1 VASAVLT
8 FTALAGCTLERRA
21 DPDGA
26 ADVDTVAV
34 LGESPLDPPPVT
46 TDPSESVR
54 VTVEVF
60 REATR
65 VGDVSLALQLLDNRA
80 LLMDDLVL
88 ESGGRVSDLPA
99 TRGEHLLELRRRHAA
114 GLSFEILESDLRW
127 VDDAALLTTRLLLLM
142 RATEPDA
149 APDTVGVAL
158 ESAFLRPSPEGWRI
172 VHMHRSLAPGSIPPP
187 DR

>member
-1 VASAVLT
+1 VLALLT
-8 FTALAGCTLERRA
+8 FTTLAGCTLERRA
-21 DPDGA
+21 DPDAGA
-26 ADVDTVAV
+26 EEDPVQLD
-34 LGESPLDPPPVT
+34 GGSPLDPPPVT

-65 VGDVSLALQLLDNRA
+65 VGDVSLALQLLDSRA
-80 LLMDDLVL
+80 LLMDDLVRG
-88 ESGGRVSDLPA
+88 SGGRVSDLPA

-114 GLSFEILESDLRW
+114 GLTFEVLESDLRW
-127 VDDAALLTTRLLLLM
+127 VEETALLTTRLLLLN
-142 RATEPDA
+142 RASEPEA

-158 ESAFLRPSPEGWRI
+158 ESTFLRPSPEGWRI
-172 VHMHRSLAPGSIPPP
+172 VHMHRSLPPGATPPP